1 MNNGYVTLVGA
12 GCGWDLITVQG
23 LRALQ
28 AADVLVYDALI
39 DTSLL
44 RHVKPNCE
52 CIYVGKRAGNHS
64 EKQEAI
70 TKLLIEKAR
79 GNKHVVR
86 LKGGDSFVFG
96 RGGEEILALQ
106 QASIPYTVIPGVTS
120 AVAVP
125 EILGIPV
132 THRGLAQSF
141 TVVTGHTATD
151 LEENYKA
158 LAELDG
164 TLVFLMGLHN
174 LTPICE
180 KLMANGKDKH
190 TPAAILS
197 CGFSQYQKRLN
208 GTLENIADR
217 AGEASAPAILIVGGV
232 ASLELQ
238 KTKAFPL
245 DGVSVTVTGTK
256 DFVFRLSEKLTAL
269 GASVEEAPCL
279 RIVPHTDEI
288 PQTFDDY
295 TNLVFTSANGVKIF
309 FDALKEKHID
319 FRCLA
324 HLKFACIGVGSAQ
337 RLAAYGFQAD
347 FIPSVYTA
355 ETLGKELS
363 ASLTC
368 NDRVLIL
375 RAANASEELTKALR
389 GVSIPYTDIKI
400 YTTAAE
406 KKAVGCDTD
415 YITFASASG
424 VTAFFKNGGRIGR
437 AKPICIG
444 TVTAATFQKYSE
456 ISPLIAEMHTAEGII
471 SLITED
477 QYEKIQTAAAE

>member
-1 MNNGYVTLVGA
+1 MNSGYVTLVGA
-12 GCGWDLITVQG
+12 GCGRDMITVQG

-28 AADVLVYDALI
+28 AADVLVYDALL

-44 RHVKPNCE
+44 QHVKPNCE

-64 EKQEAI
+64 EKQEVI
-70 TKLLIEKAR
+70 TGLLIEKAR
-79 GNKHVVR
+79 ENKHVVR

-106 QASIPYTVIPGVTS
+106 QENIPYAVIPGVTS

-125 EILGIPV
+125 EIFGIPV

-158 LAELDG
+158 LAALDG

-174 LTPICE
+174 LTQICE
-180 KLMANGKDKH
+180 KLMAHGKNKH

-197 CGFSQYQKRLN
+197 CGFSQHQKRFN
-208 GTLENIADR
+208 GTLENIAGR
-217 AGEASAPAILIVGGV
+217 AGEASAPAILIVGDV

-256 DFVFRLSEKLTAL
+256 DFAVRLSEKLTAL
-269 GASVEEAPCL
+269 GAFVEEAPCL
-279 RIVPHTDEI
+279 RIVPHTDKI
-288 PQTFDDY
+288 PVAFDDY
-295 TNLVFTSANGVKIF
+295 TDLIFTSANGVKIF
-309 FDALKEKHID
+309 FDALKEKHVD
-319 FRCLA
+319 FRTLA
-324 HLKFACIGVGSAQ
+324 HLKFACIGPGSAQ

-355 ETLGKELS
+355 EALGKELS
-363 ASLTC
+363 ASLKYGG
-368 NDRVLIL
+368 RVLIL
-375 RAANASEELTKALR
+375 RAANASEELTKAFR
-389 GVSIPYTDIKI
+389 EANISYTDVKI
-400 YTTAAE
+400 YTTEAE
-406 KKAVGCDTD
+406 TKDIDCDTD
-415 YITFASASG
+415 YITFASAG
-424 VTAFFKNGGRIGR
+424 GITAFFENGGRIGR

-444 TVTAATFQKYSE
+444 AVTAAAFQKHSE
-456 ISPLIAEMHTAEGII
+456 LSPLVAETHTAEGMI

-477 QYEKIQTAAAE
+477 QHEKIQTAAAE